1 MNILLVSMPDSF
13 EHMPTVG
20 IRMPNGALS
29 SLAGNVD
36 AHHRVAVADLVLVQ
50 REVGSTLERLVP
62 ERQPDLVGLSI
73 MTFQR
78 ETALRIVELLRA
90 LRPGVRIAVGGYDPS
105 LAPEAYTEGPA
116 PVDFIVRG
124 EGGLTFRDR
133 VRARERGSGLD
144 GIPGLSYRTGDTFR
158 HNPDRPVHGLADGE
172 IRPPNR
178 GARVLRDDEF
188 PRQPG

>member
-1 MNILLVSMPDSF
+1 MNILLASMPDSF

-50 REVGSTLERLVP
+50 RDVRSTLERLVRD
-62 ERQPDLVGLSI
+62 RQPDLVGLSI

-78 ETALRIVELLRA
+78 KTALRIIELVRA
-90 LRPGVRIAVGGYDPS
+90 LRPGVRIAVGGYNPTP
-105 LAPEAYTEGPA
+105 APEIYTGGPA

-124 EGGLTFRDR
+124 EGEVTFREL
-133 VRARERGSGLD
+133 VRALERGSGLEEVA
-144 GIPGLSYRTGDTFR
+144 GLSYRTD
-158 HNPDRPVHGLADGE
+158 
-172 IRPPNR
+172 
-178 GARVLRDDEF
+178 
-188 PRQPG
+188 